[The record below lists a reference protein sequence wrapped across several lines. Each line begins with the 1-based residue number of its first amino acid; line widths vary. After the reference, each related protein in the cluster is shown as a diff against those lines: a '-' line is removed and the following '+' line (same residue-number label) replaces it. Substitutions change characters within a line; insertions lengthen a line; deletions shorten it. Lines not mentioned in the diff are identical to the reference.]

1 VNHWPILLSVP
12 QLAGE
17 PARLPLNLLESTM
30 THPSRIRFT
39 LAAAAFASI
48 AVLAPATLRAQDAS
62 RTYTLAEVET
72 KPSLASVATFQR
84 IVSEGYPEDLK
95 RRRMGGIAEVAFVV
109 DASGKVEP
117 SSVEVIDA
125 TQPAFGEAAK
135 RALLQAG
142 FKPGKVSGNAVRTK
156 VSLPIVY
163 RVQ

>member
-1 VNHWPILLSVP
+1 
-12 QLAGE
+12 
-17 PARLPLNLLESTM
+17 M
-30 THPSRIRFT
+30 TRPSRRHLSLVAVAATMLT
-39 LAAAAFASI
+39 L
-48 AVLAPATLRAQDAS
+48 LAPRAALAQD

-84 IVSEGYPEDLK
+84 IVSEGYPEDMK
-95 RRRMGGIAEVAFVV
+95 RRRLGGIAEVSFVV

-117 SSVEVIDA
+117 SSVEVVDA

-135 RALLQAG
+135 RALLVTG
-142 FKPGKVSGNAVRTK
+142 FKPGTVSGSPVRTK

>member
-1 VNHWPILLSVP
+1 
-12 QLAGE
+12 
-17 PARLPLNLLESTM
+17 M
-30 THPSRIRFT
+30 THPSRIRLT
-39 LAAAAFASI
+39 LVTAAIAALSLCTSGTA
-48 AVLAPATLRAQDAS
+48 LAQDAS

-95 RRRMGGIAEVAFVV
+95 RRRMGGIAEIAFVV
-109 DASGKVEP
+109 DATGKVEP
-117 SSVEVIDA
+117 ASVEVIDA

>member
-1 VNHWPILLSVP
+1 MTFTMLSRYSMV
-12 QLAGE
+12 AV
-17 PARLPLNLLESTM
+17 
-30 THPSRIRFT
+30 
-39 LAAAAFASI
+39 AAAALTALTPA
-48 AVLAPATLRAQDAS
+48 AVRAQDAA

-72 KPSLASVATFQR
+72 KPSLASVANFQR

-109 DASGKVEP
+109 DATGKVEP
-117 SSVEVIDA
+117 ASVEVVDA

-142 FKPGKVSGNAVRTK
+142 FKPGKVSGNAVRTQ
-156 VSLPIVY
+156 VSLPIIY

>member
-1 VNHWPILLSVP
+1 
-12 QLAGE
+12 
-17 PARLPLNLLESTM
+17 M
-30 THPSRIRFT
+30 TCTPRIRFT
-39 LAAAAFASI
+39 FVAAAAVALV
-48 AVLAPATLRAQDAS
+48 ALHPTTVLAQDAS

-84 IVSEGYPEDLK
+84 VVSEGYPEDMK
-95 RRRMGGIAEVAFVV
+95 RRRLGGIAEVSFVV

-117 SSVEVIDA
+117 SSVEVVDA

-135 RALLQAG
+135 RALLVTG
-142 FKPGKVSGNAVRTK
+142 FKPGTVSGSPVRTK

>member
-1 VNHWPILLSVP
+1 
-12 QLAGE
+12 
-17 PARLPLNLLESTM
+17 M
-30 THPSRIRFT
+30 THPSRIR
-39 LAAAAFASI
+39 LSLVAAAI
-48 AVLAPATLRAQDAS
+48 TAVTLLHPTDVLAQDAS

-72 KPSLASVATFQR
+72 KPSLASVTNFQR

-95 RRRMGGIAEVAFVV
+95 RRRMGGIAEIAFVV
-109 DASGKVEP
+109 DATGKVEP
-117 SSVEVIDA
+117 GSVEVVDA

-135 RALLQAG
+135 KALLQAG

>member
-1 VNHWPILLSVP
+1 MTFTTLSRYSMV
-12 QLAGE
+12 
-17 PARLPLNLLESTM
+17 
-30 THPSRIRFT
+30 
-39 LAAAAFASI
+39 AAAAALT
-48 AVLAPATLRAQDAS
+48 ALTPAAARAQDAA

-72 KPSLASVATFQR
+72 KPSLASISAFQR

-95 RRRMGGIAEVAFVV
+95 RRRLGGIAEVAFVV
-109 DASGKVEP
+109 DATGKVEP
-117 SSVEVIDA
+117 ASVEVVDA

-142 FKPGKVSGNAVRTK
+142 FKPGKVSGNAVRTQ